1 MLIRAAFDFS
11 KRTGIALIRACA
23 LIRSNNVI
31 LIMSVTHQIVSV
43 NRLIKIF
50 SFPVILKL
58 YYFVF
63 VVSNLKIG
71 LM

>member
-11 KRTGIALIRACA
+11 KRTGTALIRACA

-43 NRLIKIF
+43 NRLIDMGSDCI
-50 SFPVILKL
+50 S
-58 YYFVF
+58 
-63 VVSNLKIG
+63 S
-71 LM
+71 